1 MPSREE
7 AIEDFL
13 RSHDLEEKL
22 GHALSA
28 VASRNPAA
36 ILIFWEDDEG
46 YGALTV
52 PHSRALAYGLV
63 QKAYEMLVEEDTD
76 VDDDDSAGDEP
87 VE

>member
-1 MPSREE
+1 MPTREE

-13 RSHDLEEKL
+13 RTHDLEEKL

-28 VASRNPAA
+28 VAARNPAA
-36 ILIFWEDDEG
+36 ILIFWEDEEG

-52 PHSRALAYGLV
+52 PHSRALAFGLA
-63 QKAYEMLVEEDTD
+63 QKAYEMLVGEDD
-76 VDDDDSAGDEP
+76 VDDDDSADDES